1 VFIHPMA
8 MTANNAVF
16 LAHTRE
22 IRNVAANIKILS
34 IKIRDGPL
42 LAGIEKVK
50 LLMLLPNPMMLVVR
64 LPVTTIQFHISYLY
78 PAIMFRDQVG
88 RYPRGEGAI
97 TETTN

>member
-1 VFIHPMA
+1 MWLLISK
-8 MTANNAVF
+8 T
-16 LAHTRE
+16 
-22 IRNVAANIKILS
+22 LS

-50 LLMLLPNPMMLVVR
+50 LLMLLTNPMMLVLVG

-88 RYPRGEGAI
+88 RYPRGKGAI